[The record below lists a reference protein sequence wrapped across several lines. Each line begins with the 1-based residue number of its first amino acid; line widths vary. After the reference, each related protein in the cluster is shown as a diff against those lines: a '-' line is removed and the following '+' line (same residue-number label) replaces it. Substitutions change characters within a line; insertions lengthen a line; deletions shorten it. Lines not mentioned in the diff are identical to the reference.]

1 MGTGI
6 SEFAE
11 HFLGVGFGERNAHG
25 GVSLH
30 FGEAPEN
37 FAFLGA
43 SQDGRLLDFVA
54 VLVEPAG
61 EGASLVQR
69 QRQHLGFEL
78 FHAH

>member
-1 MGTGI
+1 
-6 SEFAE
+6 
-11 HFLGVGFGERNAHG
+11 
-25 GVSLH
+25 
-30 FGEAPEN
+30 
-37 FAFLGA
+37 
-43 SQDGRLLDFVA
+43 